1 MCIDTLQIL
10 IRLVGSYQVYATFKT
25 YAIDSGRYQLCTSCQ
40 KRRGRKDNGTL
51 YTTNTLTWYYQPLYG
66 YACSGT
72 PKFRK
77 TSVANTDV
85 YFTQDD
91 ELDFDTIL
99 SKPLPKIPLDVTFT
113 AHWLAIEGVQPAI
126 PQNPTP
132 GGMLRQ

>member
-1 MCIDTLQIL
+1 MFLL
-10 IRLVGSYQVYATFKT
+10 
-25 YAIDSGRYQLCTSCQ
+25 
-40 KRRGRKDNGTL
+40 
-51 YTTNTLTWYYQPLYG
+51 YQPLYG
-66 YACSGT
+66 YACSGP

-77 TSVANTDV
+77 ANVASTDV

-99 SKPLPKIPLDVTFT
+99 SKPLPKIPLDVSFT

-132 GGMLRQ
+132 GGKLCIHANGYDIDFFLL